1 MKNNCQ
7 DCGCD
12 DKLPVNCYDGDC
24 LPADKCDNTFD
35 LGCVTYTGDPLIC
48 GGQTLLN
55 TNESL
60 ESGLLNITTK
70 ICDSV
75 TNDRAYFEVTFTDLL
90 ANQLQAQASGGTPP
104 YSYEWSVERS
114 DVFASYTADGPMNS
128 NIITLTRHEYKGAK
142 GSRLGVGTVSV
153 NSYPRYRHYF
163 ILLKLKVTDSN
174 NKVDYKSHL
183 YWAPYTTSLYE

>member
-12 DKLPVNCYDGDC
+12 DNLPVNGCYDNC
-24 LPADKCDNTFD
+24 PPADKCDNTFD
-35 LGCVTYTGDPLIC
+35 LGCVTYTGDPLVC

-60 ESGLLNITTK
+60 ESGLLNITNK

-75 TNDRAYFEVTFTDLL
+75 NNNRAYFEVTFTDLL
-90 ANQLQAQASGGTPP
+90 ANRLQAQASGGTPP

-114 DVFASYTADGPMNS
+114 DVFASYTVNGSMNS
-128 NIITLTRHEYKGAK
+128 NIITLTRHEYKGVK
-142 GSRLGVGTVSV
+142 GSRLGVGTVSI

-163 ILLKLKVTDSN
+163 IHLKLKVTDSN
-174 NKVDYKSHL
+174 NKVDYKNHL
-183 YWAPYTTSLYE
+183 YWSPYTTSLYE